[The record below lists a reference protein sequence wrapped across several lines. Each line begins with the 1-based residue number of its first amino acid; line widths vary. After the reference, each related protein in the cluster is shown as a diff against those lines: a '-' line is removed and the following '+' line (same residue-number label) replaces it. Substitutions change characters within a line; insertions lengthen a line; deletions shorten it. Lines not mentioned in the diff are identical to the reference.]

1 MPETGD
7 INKAARKGPDRVDR
21 PFGKDDV
28 VAAVIEAAGE
38 LFSRSGFDGVSV
50 RDIAKRAGV
59 NHGLIHR
66 HFGSKESLR
75 RQTLQ
80 RMADAMLDDV
90 RGDGSLDEIAR
101 RAFQSL
107 KKHERFWR
115 ILARTILDG
124 YGSGEIQKS
133 YPIARHL
140 IERVAAFMKEGTLR
154 KDLDPRVI
162 VASMFSFS
170 CGFIMFEPFIL
181 AAVGLDDV
189 KPDEARDRIFS
200 AAMSLLTGWEAADSR
215 NK

>member
-1 MPETGD
+1 MTGPGTT
-7 INKAARKGPDRVDR
+7 RKGPRSSPEKIGR
-21 PFGKDDV
+21 PFGRDDV

-80 RMADAMLDDV
+80 HMADAMLEDV
-90 RGDGSLDEIAR
+90 RDAGSLDDISR
-101 RAFQSL
+101 RAFLSL

-124 YGSGEIQKS
+124 YGTGDLHRS
-133 YPIARHL
+133 YPIAQHL
-140 IERVAAFMKEGTLR
+140 IDRVTAFIKEGSLR
-154 KDLDPRVI
+154 GDLDPRVI

-181 AAVGLDDV
+181 AAVGLDGL
-189 KPDEARDRIFS
+189 KPDDAREKIFR
-200 AAMSLLTGWEAADSR
+200 AAMTLLIGREAPGA
-215 NK
+215 

>member
-1 MPETGD
+1 MPGTG
-7 INKAARKGPDRVDR
+7 KKQKGRRISPEAQDR
-21 PFGKDDV
+21 PFGRDDV

-66 HFGSKESLR
+66 HFGSKENLR

-80 RMADAMLDDV
+80 HMADAMLEDV
-90 RGDGSLDEIAR
+90 RDAGTIDEISR
-101 RAFQSL
+101 RAFASL

-124 YGSGEIQKS
+124 YGTDDLHRS

-140 IERVAAFMKEGTLR
+140 VERVTAAMKEGTIR
-154 KDLDPRVI
+154 GDMDPRVI
-162 VASMFSFS
+162 VAAMFSFS
-170 CGFIMFEPFIL
+170 CGFIMFETFITT
-181 AAVGLDDV
+181 AVGLEGM
-189 KPDEARDRIFS
+189 KPEDAREKILS
-200 AAMSLLTGWEAADSR
+200 AAMALLVRDDAR
-215 NK
+215 KK

>member
-1 MPETGD
+1 MPGPGRM
-7 INKAARKGPDRVDR
+7 KKSARNNSEKSDR
-21 PFGKDDV
+21 PFGRDDV

-50 RDIAKRAGV
+50 RDIAARAGV

-80 RMADAMLDDV
+80 HMADAMLADV
-90 RGDGSLDEIAR
+90 QDAGSLDELSW

-124 YGSGEIQKS
+124 YGTGDLHQS
-133 YPIARHL
+133 YPIAQHL
-140 IERVAAFMKEGTLR
+140 IERVTVAVQEGALR
-154 KDLDPRVI
+154 GDIDPRMI

-181 AAVGLDDV
+181 AAVGLDGM
-189 KPDEARDRIFS
+189 KPDDVREKIFS
-200 AAMSLLTGWEAADSR
+200 AAVSLLVGREAPR
-215 NK
+215 V

>member
-1 MPETGD
+1 MGMPAKGKIKKT
-7 INKAARKGPDRVDR
+7 ARKDPEKSYR
-21 PFGKDDV
+21 PFGRDDV

-38 LFSRSGFDGVSV
+38 LFSRRGFDGVSV

-66 HFGSKESLR
+66 HFGSKENLR

-80 RMADAMLDDV
+80 HMADAMLDDV
-90 RGDGSLDEIAR
+90 RDAGTLDEISWS
-101 RAFQSL
+101 AFQSL

-124 YGSGEIQKS
+124 YGTGDLHRS
-133 YPIARHL
+133 YPIAQHL
-140 IERVAAFMKEGTLR
+140 IERVTAAMKEGSLR
-154 KDLDPRVI
+154 VDLDPRVI

-181 AAVGLDDV
+181 PAVGLDGM
-189 KPDEARDRIFS
+189 KPGDIREKIFS
-200 AAMSLLTGWEAADSR
+200 AAISLLVGRETTIA
-215 NK
+215 